1 MFSQH
6 KVLTER
12 LDKWLSTLY
21 WTDINLQSIRFKEN
35 SDINE
40 IEEIL
45 VYEPLE
51 SPPSTT
57 NFASCPTKRIAPT
70 VYQAIE
76 YFQHNYLNCKIV
88 KTGDS
93 FGPSW
98 STKWF
103 RLKVNISAERDR
115 TLDM

>member
-12 LDKWLSTLY
+12 LDKWLSNLY
-21 WTDINLQSIRFKEN
+21 WTDINLQSIRFNGNAGIK
-35 SDINE
+35 E

-45 VYEPLE
+45 VYEP
-51 SPPSTT
+51 SS

-70 VYQAIE
+70 VFQAIQ
-76 YFQHNYLNCKIV
+76 YFQQNYLNCKTV

-103 RLKVNISAERDR
+103 RLKVTISTDRDT

>member
-12 LDKWLSTLY
+12 LDKWLSKLY
-21 WTDINLQSIRFKEN
+21 WADINLQSIRFKEF
-35 SDINE
+35 SDIKE

-45 VYEPLE
+45 VYEPPLE
-51 SPPSTT
+51 ESNGS
-57 NFASCPTKRIAPT
+57 NFTSPTKRVAPS
-70 VYQAIE
+70 VHQAIQ
-76 YFQHNYLNCKIV
+76 YFEENNAACKVVQI
-88 KTGDS
+88 GDS

-103 RLKVNISAERDR
+103 RLQVRISKVRQLALE
-115 TLDM
+115 M